1 MAIGGG
7 RSGGLSLAGRVD
19 GSSRSKSPGSCT
31 GSSGDRSSGV
41 YCGGG
46 PEFTEKQTNKKNNQS
61 VSQSIYHTHKLTMIF
76 FSVFYVVYGD
86 PINTARF

>member
-1 MAIGGG
+1 MDHQ
-7 RSGGLSLAGRVD
+7 GLNLPEVARVLQVT
-19 GSSRSKSPGSCT
+19 GPQGCTVGEALSSRKN
-31 GSSGDRSSGV
+31 
-41 YCGGG
+41 
-46 PEFTEKQTNKKNNQS
+46 KQTKKNNQS